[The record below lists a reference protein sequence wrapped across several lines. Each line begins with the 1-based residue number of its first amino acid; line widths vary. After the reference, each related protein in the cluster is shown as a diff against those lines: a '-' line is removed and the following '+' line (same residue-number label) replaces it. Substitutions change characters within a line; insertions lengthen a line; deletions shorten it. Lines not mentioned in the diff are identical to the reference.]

1 MGKRGA
7 KVRLT
12 FFGEQD
18 FSALYGSKQ
27 HHIPVAHLALAQI
40 NAQGRRRVK
49 KWVGGN
55 PFRFHFLGS
64 INGFFAS
71 ISPLG

>member
-27 HHIPVAHLALAQI
+27 HIPVAHLALAQI

-49 KWVGGN
+49 NGGGN

>member
-40 NAQGRRRVK
+40 NARRRVK
-49 KWVGGN
+49 TGWAEIHLD
-55 PFRFHFLGS
+55 FTF
-64 INGFFAS
+64 
-71 ISPLG
+71 

>member
-27 HHIPVAHLALAQI
+27 QHIPVAHLALAQI

-49 KWVGGN
+49 
-55 PFRFHFLGS
+55 
-64 INGFFAS
+64 NGRAE
-71 ISPLG
+71 IPLDFTF